1 MELGGH
7 FRWNVLQVFANGGFL
22 AKSRFF
28 HGWNMRII
36 MKYSNDFIIFSRWNP
51 HSSWWKKYIFFRS
64 RVFMWHWPFFR
75 NHHGFSWTLHHFT
88 IQNRITPNFLKWH
101 VHVSW
106 WKILWKHNFSWWNH
120 QFLDDEMVWHGPF
133 SIVGPPGGAGASAV
147 GGPSSAERAERLSA
161 GNVGK
166 NVVRSGDWSM
176 NQIHLDGYM
185 VYKVY
190 TTYKNGDLGI

>member
-1 MELGGH
+1 MFSKFLPTVDSWQSPDFFMVEIWELS
-7 FRWNVLQVFANGGFL
+7 WSIPMISSSFL
-22 AKSRFF
+22 AEIPIPLDEKI
-28 HGWNMRII
+28 H
-36 MKYSNDFIIFSRWNP
+36 
-51 HSSWWKKYIFFRS
+51 FFRS